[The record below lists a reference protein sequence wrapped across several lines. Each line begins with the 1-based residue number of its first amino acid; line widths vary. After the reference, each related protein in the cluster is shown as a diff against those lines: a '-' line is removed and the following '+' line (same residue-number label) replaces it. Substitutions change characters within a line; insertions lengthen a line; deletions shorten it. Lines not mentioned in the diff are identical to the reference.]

1 MPKFK
6 SVIAG
11 LAMSTALSG
20 GMIAL
25 GAATTATSA
34 EAATNVTAAATTTT
48 LSGCFRRSW
57 CGGGWGWRNNWRRH
71 RLPRIRIIIVNR
83 NRNHDVLARDARQQ
97 VRADDDVERD
107 WR

>member
-1 MPKFK
+1 MPKLK

-20 GMIAL
+20 GVIGL

-34 EAATNVTAAATTTT
+34 DAATNVTTAATTTT

-57 CGGGWGWRNNWRRH
+57 CGGGWGGRNWRHH
-71 RLPRIRIIIVNR
+71 RFPRIRIIIVNR
-83 NRNHDVLARDARQQ
+83 NRNRNAVAGNTHYQ
-97 VRADDDVERD
+97 VRPYEYGR
-107 WR
+107 

>member
-1 MPKFK
+1 MPKLK
-6 SVIAG
+6 SIVAG

-20 GMIAL
+20 GVIAL
-25 GAATTATSA
+25 GAATTTTSA
-34 EAATNVTAAATTTT
+34 EAATNVTAGATTAT

-83 NRNHDVLARDARQQ
+83 NRNRDAIAHDVRQQ
-97 VRADDDVERD
+97 LRTDDAERD
-107 WR
+107 WS

>member
-20 GMIAL
+20 GAIAL

-83 NRNHDVLARDARQQ
+83 NRNHDVIAQNARQN
-97 VRADDDVERD
+97 VRADDVERD